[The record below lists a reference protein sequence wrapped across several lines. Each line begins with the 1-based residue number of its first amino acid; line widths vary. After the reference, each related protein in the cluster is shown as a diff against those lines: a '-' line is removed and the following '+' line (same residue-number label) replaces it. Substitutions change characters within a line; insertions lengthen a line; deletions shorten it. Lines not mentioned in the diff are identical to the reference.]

1 MAKEIHMLSLAL
13 SHEIFT
19 PDDLAIV
26 REIFDRVSA
35 EPWFTS
41 EEDKREE
48 FARYVVRMYARG
60 LVLPD
65 RLESMCRVV
74 ARKRFDKFAGISGRR
89 ILLVEDEYISAW
101 EAVERL
107 TELGAEVVG
116 PVGNVGEAMEL
127 VEAENA
133 QLDAA
138 LLDIA
143 LGGQMVYPVAAFL
156 KMNHIPFAFV
166 TGYEDRQVP
175 AFYRSVP
182 TFPKPADWGLIASTI
197 PARAFHVLTEA

>member
-1 MAKEIHMLSLAL
+1 MLSLAL

-19 PDDLAIV
+19 PDDLAIM

-41 EEDKREE
+41 EHDKREE

-74 ARKRFDKFAGISGRR
+74 ARKRFTRFDKLVGISGRR
-89 ILLVEDEYISAW
+89 ILLVEDEYISAR

-116 PVGNVGEAMEL
+116 PVGNVGEAMAL

-182 TFPKPADWGLIASTI
+182 TFPKPADWGLIASKI
-197 PARAFHVLTEA
+197 PARLNCNSFDG